1 MWALLRRAGGLTMF
15 DDFQGSCVEAFVQS
29 RPFARAGISA
39 CHHTVAGIALDPQF
53 GFSVQSKY
61 ASSAAYSRA
70 VLLIFGQLKAL
81 RSSHS
86 DGSGTE
92 RVLLGE
98 HLSISVRI
106 VSINNHKVTL

>member
-1 MWALLRRAGGLTMF
+1 MWAFLCRPRGLTMF
-15 DDFQGSCVEAFVQS
+15 DDFQGSCDEAFVQS

-70 VLLIFGQLKAL
+70 GAVDIWLVEGFAIFAF
-81 RSSHS
+81 
-86 DGSGTE
+86 DGSGTG
-92 RVLLGE
+92 RGLLGD
-98 HLSISVRI
+98 HLSISARI